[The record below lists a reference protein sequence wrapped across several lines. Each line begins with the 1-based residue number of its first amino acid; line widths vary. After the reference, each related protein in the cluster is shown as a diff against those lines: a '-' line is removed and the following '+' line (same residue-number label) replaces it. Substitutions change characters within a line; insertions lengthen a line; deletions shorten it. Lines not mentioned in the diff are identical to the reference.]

1 VEGDARHHDRLA
13 GRLAAPRQRDLEQAR
28 GLLGVVP
35 EQLVEVA
42 HAVEQQGA
50 RVVGLQAQVLR
61 HHGGVLFEV
70 GVDPGR
76 CFFVG
81 HRWLGVRRGGAQSR
95 AGWRRSMPAAGRAC
109 CLGMG

>member
-42 HAVEQQGA
+42 HAVEQQ
-50 RVVGLQAQVLR
+50 RVGVPGLEGEVLL
-61 HHGGVLFEV
+61 HHGGVN
-70 GVDPGR
+70 R
-76 CFFVG
+76 RIKFV
-81 HRWLGVRRGGAQSR
+81 HINR
-95 AGWRRSMPAAGRAC
+95 
-109 CLGMG
+109 